1 MWFGGPSFVI
11 ALIMMGMASWM
22 FTTWIRA
29 KHGYPLDD
37 GAGGKIEPAGADKA
51 EVARLQQE
59 NARLTDQ
66 LENYADRLAVLERIV
81 TDKGY
86 EVAQQIEALRDS
98 DRDREPKLEDRSK
111 R

>member
-1 MWFGGPSFVI
+1 VI
-11 ALIMMGMASWM
+11 
-22 FTTWIRA
+22 TTWIRA

-37 GAGGKIEPAGADKA
+37 GAGGQIEPNGANKA
-51 EVARLQQE
+51 EVERLRHE

-86 EVAQQIEALRDS
+86 NVAEQIEALRD
-98 DRDREPKLEDRSK
+98 DRSN
-111 R
+111 